1 MGKKIVV
8 RERVA
13 DPVVGLPEQFGVRG
27 SPAWMA
33 WVSRLAV
40 ACDVCR
46 QELVA
51 CGLELLAER
60 VGFEEPPPRVA
71 MAPKNRL
78 QWWARENLP

>member
-1 MGKKIVV
+1 MDKKILI

-13 DPVVGLPEQFGVRG
+13 DPVVGLPEQFGVR
-27 SPAWMA
+27 
-33 WVSRLAV
+33 VSRLAV

-51 CGLELLAER
+51 CGLELLAKH

-78 QWWARENLP
+78 KWWARENMP